1 MVPSVVPT
9 SKSGARSLIASVT
22 IPSNVCVRRARRARW
37 EHSIF
42 LTAPRPARRPTAAAI
57 LCFRPLF
64 TLRRQPSG
72 GKIPLENQII
82 TAALEHT
89 GKPGAKARCPVCH
102 FCRLRQPER
111 RSHCNRPDRG
121 LHHRSSVAAASQ
133 PRVEMLSQRQPRR
146 CTRVQTR
153 QAPLILSLAIRQCGH
168 RSPVSSANAGRFAS
182 DGRLE
187 QARMPVAATL
197 SSFGISRDS
206 CRNSWLPR

>member
-1 MVPSVVPT
+1 M
-9 SKSGARSLIASVT
+9 
-22 IPSNVCVRRARRARW
+22 CVSAAPARARW

-42 LTAPRPARRPTAAAI
+42 LTAPRPARRQTAAAI

-64 TLRRQPSG
+64 TLRRRPSG

-82 TAALEHT
+82 TAALGAHREARRQGAMPSVPLLPLKAT
-89 GKPGAKARCPVCH
+89 GKT
-102 FCRLRQPER
+102 QP
-111 RSHCNRPDRG
+111 CNRPDRG
-121 LHHRSSVAAASQ
+121 LHHRSSVAAAGQ
-133 PRVEMLSQRQPRR
+133 PRVEMLSQRRPRR

-168 RSPVSSANAGRFAS
+168 RSPVSSANPGRFAS

-187 QARMPVAATL
+187 QARIPVAATL